1 MLFWTMAGAAAEE
14 AYATAEA
21 STVNPAVSI
30 VVTFLPLALFLA
42 PAIIVPVAI
51 TKSRKKRLAAQKEA
65 GLKSCPTC
73 GKTVSVRAASCPHCG
88 EPLIPE
94 TDSPKEQ

>member
-14 AYATAEA
+14 AYATAEV
-21 STVNPAVSI
+21 STVSSI
-30 VVTFLPLALFLA
+30 GALIITFLPLLFFIA
-42 PAIIVPVAI
+42 PAIIIPVAI